1 MCKPGTYSAAGA
13 SSCSLT
19 SAGYYTAA
27 GASAQEDKCPWG
39 FYCYNDGSNIWR
51 EIPAPVYSTGVSGKG
66 GYYLP
71 SITYTSTSVTGT
83 MTACDAGYYCPFGDL
98 KRYPCP
104 AGHYCPAS
112 SALPTPCPAKYF
124 NINIMMTSLTDCT
137 ANQCPSGYFC
147 NLGTKYPQPCSGT
160 CDTALMTSSTPVT
173 CADGTYAGN
182 DSPSSAA
189 NCNSCWPG
197 HYCPAA
203 LVSEHTFPILCP
215 KGTYTSSTSASSLS
229 DCTACAAGVVC
240 PYYGDRTG
248 VTGLVC

>member
-1 MCKPGTYSAAGA
+1 LPQPCSPGTFQGSTGQSSCISCASGQYSLFGERECHTSPAGYSLTFSYKVPRMCKPGTYSAAGA

-39 FYCYNDGSNIWR
+39 FYCYNDASNIWR

-71 SITYTSTSVTGT
+71 SITYISVSITGT

-104 AGHYCPAS
+104 AGHYCPSS

-147 NLGTKYPQPCSGT
+147 NLGTKYP
-160 CDTALMTSSTPVT
+160 
-173 CADGTYAGN
+173 
-182 DSPSSAA
+182 
-189 NCNSCWPG
+189 
-197 HYCPAA
+197 
-203 LVSEHTFPILCP
+203 
-215 KGTYTSSTSASSLS
+215 
-229 DCTACAAGVVC
+229 
-240 PYYGDRTG
+240 
-248 VTGLVC
+248 